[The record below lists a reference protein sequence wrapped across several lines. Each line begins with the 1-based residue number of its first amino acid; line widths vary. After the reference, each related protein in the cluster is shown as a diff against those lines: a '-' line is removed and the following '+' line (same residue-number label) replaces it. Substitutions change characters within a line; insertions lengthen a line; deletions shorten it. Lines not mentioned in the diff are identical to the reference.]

1 MASKRILKELKDLQK
16 DPPTSCSAG
25 DCLDKQLN
33 LQHILWIVFVGP
45 VAEDMFH
52 WQATIMGPPDS
63 PYSGGVFLVTIHFPP
78 DYPFKP
84 PKVAFRTKVFHPNIN
99 SNGSICLDILKE
111 QWSPALTISKVLLSI
126 CSLLTDPNPDDPL
139 VPEIAHMYKTDK
151 NKLYSNVL
159 KYTDGSTTRGDQKT
173 PFVFPPSSALAA
185 FLNKSSSLL
194 CVAFF
199 IEAARVRLTPKTE
212 FYDREY
218 CFNKNLAMRDQVL
231 QKKGPAD
238 RAGLGGETS

>member
-25 DCLDKQLN
+25 
-33 LQHILWIVFVGP
+33 P

-52 WQATIMGPPDS
+52 WQATIMGPADS
-63 PYSGGVFLVTIHFPP
+63 PYAGGVFLVSIHFPP

-111 QWSPALTISKVLLSI
+111 QWSPALTISKVFLLTQLPLPETNEEKVLEFGNKNGSFWASGTFQTTLAEVLLSI

-139 VPEIAHMYKTDK
+139 VPEIAHMYKTDRA
-151 NKLYSNVL
+151 
-159 KYTDGSTTRGDQKT
+159 KYEATARSWTQK
-173 PFVFPPSSALAA
+173 
-185 FLNKSSSLL
+185 
-194 CVAFF
+194 
-199 IEAARVRLTPKTE
+199 
-212 FYDREY
+212 Y
-218 CFNKNLAMRDQVL
+218 AM
-231 QKKGPAD
+231 G
-238 RAGLGGETS
+238 

>member
-1 MASKRILKELKDLQK
+1 MGLRSAKLLLQHRASKRFTIFYSTYQTAGADEPRTSGSSLQYLMASKRIQKELKDLQK

-25 DCLDKQLN
+25 
-33 LQHILWIVFVGP
+33 P

-52 WQATIMGPPDS
+52 WQATIMGPADS
-63 PYSGGVFLVTIHFPP
+63 PFAGGVFLVTIHFPP

-139 VPEIAHMYKTDK
+139 VPEIAHMYKTDRA
-151 NKLYSNVL
+151 
-159 KYTDGSTTRGDQKT
+159 KYETTARAWTQK
-173 PFVFPPSSALAA
+173 
-185 FLNKSSSLL
+185 
-194 CVAFF
+194 
-199 IEAARVRLTPKTE
+199 
-212 FYDREY
+212 Y
-218 CFNKNLAMRDQVL
+218 AM
-231 QKKGPAD
+231 G
-238 RAGLGGETS
+238 

>member
-1 MASKRILKELKDLQK
+1 MKYSRKKNANSRDPQENNPIRSSQQRPVHPSINTATTVENKFARFCCSLSLYIYSIENLCSLAHPKFLRAFNSRPLYRRIICSGFAMASKRILKELKDLQK

-25 DCLDKQLN
+25 
-33 LQHILWIVFVGP
+33 P

-63 PYSGGVFLVTIHFPP
+63 PYAGGVFLVTIHFPP

-139 VPEIAHMYKTDK
+139 VPEIAHMYKTDR
-151 NKLYSNVL
+151 NKYETTARSWTQ
-159 KYTDGSTTRGDQKT
+159 KY
-173 PFVFPPSSALAA
+173 
-185 FLNKSSSLL
+185 
-194 CVAFF
+194 
-199 IEAARVRLTPKTE
+199 
-212 FYDREY
+212 
-218 CFNKNLAMRDQVL
+218 AM
-231 QKKGPAD
+231 G
-238 RAGLGGETS
+238 